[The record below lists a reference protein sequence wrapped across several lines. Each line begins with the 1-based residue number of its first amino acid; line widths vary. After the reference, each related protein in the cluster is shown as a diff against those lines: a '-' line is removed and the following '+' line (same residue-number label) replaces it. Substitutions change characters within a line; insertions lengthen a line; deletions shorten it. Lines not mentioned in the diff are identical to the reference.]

1 MNCGSELCYCR
12 ITEED
17 TAADDDD
24 DVFEM
29 RLTVYS
35 ESDMYM
41 LDSSFL
47 FLSCEDSKY

>member
-17 TAADDDD
+17 TAADDD
-24 DVFEM
+24 VFEM

-35 ESDMYM
+35 ESDI
-41 LDSSFL
+41 
-47 FLSCEDSKY
+47 CH